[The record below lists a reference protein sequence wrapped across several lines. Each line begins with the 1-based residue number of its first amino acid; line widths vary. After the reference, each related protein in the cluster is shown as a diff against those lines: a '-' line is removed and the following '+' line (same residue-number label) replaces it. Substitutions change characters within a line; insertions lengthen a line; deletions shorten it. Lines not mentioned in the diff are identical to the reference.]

1 MYFKR
6 DTFSYMD
13 KRSMVDGQDYVYYGA
28 PYGYEEIYQAA
39 YGQPQNGRYYQYN
52 NNLAQVPINS
62 VGQSDIDMLI
72 PPKDELPQSVGP
84 YANRQGEVGGNI
96 TMAPFVPAG
105 QLLNDP
111 IADWKPPNLTYPDIS
126 DLKVDDQTKQSL
138 FNFYKIGPNRRR
150 QQAHGAEVPKK
161 RYPQLIIVGAKKC
174 GTTALKIFMNYHP
187 GLRDTPG
194 ERHFFNR
201 PSNWKLGFKWYLDQM
216 PLSYSDEVTYEKTPD
231 YFDRPFVPERMA
243 QMNDSVKI
251 ISILCDPVHR
261 AYSHF
266 LHAFAVQDYVR
277 HIVLIAT
284 GLGQFN
290 SNRKSQNVPERKT
303 YSIIKDLTKRL

>member
-1 MYFKR
+1 
-6 DTFSYMD
+6 MD
-13 KRSMVDGQDYVYYGA
+13 KRSMIDGQDYVYYGA
-28 PYGYEEIYQAA
+28 PYGYEEIYQAS
-39 YGQPQNGRYYQYN
+39 YGPAQANARYYQYN
-52 NNLAQVPINS
+52 NMAAVPYAIEPVDAGS
-62 VGQSDIDMLI
+62 VEMIA
-72 PPKDELPQSVGP
+72 PPKDEIQIAASSKEPVEL
-84 YANRQGEVGGNI
+84 GNI
-96 TMAPFVPAG
+96 TMAPPGV
-105 QLLNDP
+105 LSNKVVEDP
-111 IADWKPPNLTYPDIS
+111 VANWKPPNITYPEIT
-126 DLKVDDQTKQSL
+126 DLKVDEKTKSAL

-150 QQAHGAEVPKK
+150 QAAHGAEVPKK

-174 GTTALKIFMNYHP
+174 GTTALKVFMNYHP

-266 LHAFAVQDYVR
+266 LHAFAVQDAFINY
-277 HIVLIAT
+277 T
-284 GLGQFN
+284 
-290 SNRKSQNVPERKT
+290 
-303 YSIIKDLTKRL
+303 